1 MLTWCTSQLAC
12 GILHDPTATASA
24 TLAFSLSEAWR
35 SHNDLAWTRGGLLQD
50 MDDYRTVM
58 DSLSEALNNLYD
70 PAYEPEPALQR
81 VLGISTQDEMRRRLV
96 RMISDLAPDAACPE
110 DAPPR
115 RYYRILHRRFVD
127 GWTLARTAEDMGISV
142 RHLSRQQKEAIA
154 WLSSR
159 LHEAEDPGAQPWKA
173 EVRREIDTVM
183 DETPGAVTELSDVLA
198 RVRQVIAPL
207 AQARKVILDIQ
218 DAPNHLLAA
227 GPSTLLEQAILVTFD
242 RMTAVA
248 GEPVPAHATI
258 AVHRSSE
265 AEAAIA
271 LALTPPRATQE
282 PTDYLVDEMLERQ
295 GGQRL
300 WRVNE
305 TQAYCELRLPAV
317 QRATVLLVEDN
328 QDLYYVY
335 RRYTQGTSYNI
346 QHVPD
351 PSDLIDVI
359 RATRPDAIVLDI
371 MLPDS
376 DGWQILTHL
385 HQNPETRGVP
395 VIVCTVVR
403 AQELAKALGA
413 AAYLAKPVQRDQFI
427 AALAQVCPRPAAH
440 T

>member
-1 MLTWCTSQLAC
+1 
-12 GILHDPTATASA
+12 
-24 TLAFSLSEAWR
+24 
-35 SHNDLAWTRGGLLQD
+35 
-50 MDDYRTVM
+50 MDEYPTVM

-70 PAYEPEPALQR
+70 PSYEPELALQR
-81 VLGISTQDEMRRRLV
+81 VLGVSTQVEMRRRLV

-110 DAPPR
+110 DAPSR
-115 RYYRILHRRFVD
+115 RYHRILHRRFVD

-142 RHLSRQQKEAIA
+142 RHLSRQQKDAIS
-154 WLSSR
+154 WLASCI
-159 LHEAEDPGAQPWKA
+159 HETEDPGAQPWKA
-173 EVRREIDTVM
+173 EVRREIDAVM
-183 DETPGAVTELSDVLA
+183 DENPGAVTELRDVLA

-207 AQARKVILDIQ
+207 AEARKVSLDIQ
-218 DAPNHLLAA
+218 DAPDHLLAT

-242 RMTAVA
+242 RMSFVE
-248 GEPVPAHATI
+248 GELAPACATI
-258 AVHRSSE
+258 AVQSTTE

-271 LALTPPRATQE
+271 LVLTPPRATLE
-282 PTDYLVDEMLERQ
+282 PSDYLVDQMLDRQ
-295 GGQRL
+295 GGRRL
-300 WRVNE
+300 WRVNDTE
-305 TQAYCELRLPAV
+305 AYCELRLPAM
-317 QRATVLLVEDN
+317 QRAKVLLVEDN

-335 RRYTQGTSYNI
+335 RRYTQGTAYSI

-351 PSDLIDVI
+351 PSNLVDEI

-371 MLPDS
+371 MLPDG

-385 HQNPETRGVP
+385 HQNPETRHVP